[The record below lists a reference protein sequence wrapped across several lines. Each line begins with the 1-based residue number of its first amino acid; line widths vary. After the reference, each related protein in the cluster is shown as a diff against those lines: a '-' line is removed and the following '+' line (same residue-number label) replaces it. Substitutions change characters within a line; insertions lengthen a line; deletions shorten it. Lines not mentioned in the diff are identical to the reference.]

1 VDVDAVQERAGEPRQ
16 IQGHLLG
23 RAQAGLAR
31 VAQVAAGAF
40 LRCLS
45 VVPPSK

>member
-1 VDVDAVQERAGEPRQ
+1 VDVDAVQERAREPGKVERD
-16 IQGHLLG
+16 LLG
-23 RAQAGLAR
+23 AAHAGLAG

-45 VVPPSK
+45 VR